1 MEIGGSVF
9 SAWCL
14 PSRKWLRDRL
24 HWWGAMLDFVI
35 FRLDYFGINR
45 LHVPWHFCFQ
55 TSVDIFKNVYT
66 YGCLFLVLG
75 HLHPKGLVPWGD
87 PMGCMSSPEQGVF
100 LQTCLCLPLPLI
112 AGSKISK
119 GPQLGSMAVVVKA
132 VRGHIPV
139 LWVCLHSI
147 LQQRCF
153 LFLHRKLKSL
163 LGPSDTFNWDE
174 ELRWNHCFK
183 SSEFILQCSLIDLP

>member
-87 PMGCMSSPEQGVF
+87 PMGCMSSPEEGVF

-132 VRGHIPV
+132 VRGYILCCGSAYTPYYSRDAFYSCIENWNLSWV
-139 LWVCLHSI
+139 LLTHSTGM
-147 LQQRCF
+147 
-153 LFLHRKLKSL
+153 KS
-163 LGPSDTFNWDE
+163 
-174 ELRWNHCFK
+174 
-183 SSEFILQCSLIDLP
+183 